1 MLERPTFKPHL
12 RVVVDA
18 RGVFLLSELGET
30 LLTGERERLVASFVD
45 GRRTTDELVETLAG
59 TLSAAGVYHALLRL
73 EQEGYLHEAGAA
85 LTPAQAAYWSA
96 AGLEPRAATERLGAA
111 RIEVKAPGFV
121 ETAPFLAALGAVG
134 LTAVEERGLPVVLV
148 EDYLHPELDS
158 LNQRALEERR
168 PWLLVKPVGAV
179 AWIGPLFRPGKT
191 GCWQCLAQRLRAHRE
206 VESFLERHGAPIPP
220 LVSSALPTT
229 LAMASQLAAHELA
242 RWIAS
247 EEGSSVE
254 GQVLSLDMIGLELRR
269 HVLTRRP
276 QCPACGTPARPP
288 PGALPPP
295 LNLRSRPKHPARAAG
310 QRTLSPEDILQQ
322 YSHHVSPITGVVSA
336 LERLGKGG
344 EELHTY
350 IGSYP
355 MALASDSLLHLRHS
369 LRQRAYGKGRSD
381 SQARASA
388 LCEALERTCGMFRG
402 EEELVRRAS
411 YRELG
416 ELAISPQVYMGFSE
430 RQLATGEDNA
440 PRPFPEELVLDW
452 TPLRSLTSQAIRY
465 LPTACCY
472 FFHPGPDTAYC
483 RADSNGNAS
492 GATLEEAILHG
503 LLELVER
510 DAVALWW
517 YNRIRRPAVELS
529 SLDDPF
535 FREQV
540 AFHRG
545 LQRELWVLDITSDFG
560 IPTFAALSR
569 RIDQECEDIVFG
581 FGCHLDPELALSH
594 AVTELQQFL
603 PTVPHGGPD
612 GRTDYRVHDAE
623 ALRWW
628 RTATVANQPYLL
640 PDTSAPPRTAASLPR
655 LASEDVREEVWRCIR
670 IAERLGLET
679 YVLDQT
685 RADVGLPVVKVIIP
699 GMRSFWMR
707 RGPGRLYDVPVKQGW
722 LEEPRR
728 EDELNPFPVFA

>member
-1 MLERPTFKPHL
+1 VLERPAFKPHL
-12 RVVVDA
+12 RVVVDEQ
-18 RGVFLLSELGET
+18 GVFLLSELGEA
-30 LLTGERERLVASFVD
+30 LLTGEHERLVAALVD
-45 GRRTTDELVETLAG
+45 GRRSTDELVEALAG
-59 TLSAAGVYHALLRL
+59 TLSAAEVYHALLRL
-73 EQEGYLHEAGAA
+73 EREGHLHEAATA
-85 LTPAQAAYWSA
+85 PAPAQAAWWSA
-96 AGLEPRAATERLGAA
+96 GGLEPRAAAERLRAA
-111 RIEVKAPGFV
+111 RIEVKALGGV
-121 ETAPFLAALGAVG
+121 EPAPFLAALGAVG
-134 LTAVEERGLPVVLV
+134 LAAGDERGLPVVLV
-148 EDYLHPELDS
+148 EDYLHPELDTF
-158 LNQRALEERR
+158 NQQALEAGR
-168 PWLLVKPVGAV
+168 PWMLIKPLGAV

-191 GCWQCLAQRLRAHRE
+191 GCWRCLAQRLRTHRE
-206 VESFLERHGAPIPP
+206 VESFLERRGVPLPP

-254 GQVLSLDMIGLELRR
+254 GQVLSLDTIGLELRR

-276 QCPACGTPARPP
+276 QCPACGTPARPS

-295 LNLRSRPKHPARAAG
+295 LSLHSRPKHPARAAG
-310 QRTLSPEDILQQ
+310 QRTLLPEDILQR
-322 YSHHVSPITGVVSA
+322 YGHHVSPITGVVSA

-344 EELHTY
+344 EPLHTY
-350 IGSYP
+350 LGSYP
-355 MALASDSLLHLRHS
+355 MALASDSLLQLRHS

-381 SQARASA
+381 AQARASA
-388 LCEALERTCGMFRG
+388 LCEALERTCAVFRG

-411 YRELG
+411 ARELG
-416 ELAISPQVYMGFSE
+416 KLAISPREYMGFSE

-440 PRPFPEELVLDW
+440 PRPFPEELALDW
-452 TPLRSLTSQAIRY
+452 TPLRSLTSQSVRY

-472 FFHPGPDTAYC
+472 LFHPGPDTAFC

-503 LLELVER
+503 ILELVER

-517 YNRIRRPAVELS
+517 YNRIRRPGVDLS

-540 AFHRG
+540 ALHRE

-560 IPTFAALSR
+560 IPTFASISR
-569 RIDQECEDIVFG
+569 RIDQAREDIVLG
-581 FGCHLDPELALSH
+581 FGCHLEPALAVSH
-594 AVTELQQFL
+594 AVTELQQVL
-603 PTVPHGGPD
+603 PTVPRDGPD
-612 GRTDYRVHDAE
+612 GRGGYRVHDAE

-628 RTATVANQPYLL
+628 RTATVGNQPYLL
-640 PDTSAPPRTAASLPR
+640 PDPSAPPRPAASLPR
-655 LASEDVREEVWRCIR
+655 LASEDVREDVWRCIR

-685 RADVGLPVVKVIIP
+685 RADVRLPVVKVIIP
-699 GMRSFWMR
+699 GMRSFWVR

-722 LEEPRR
+722 LEKPRR
-728 EDELNPFPVFA
+728 EEELNPFPILT